1 MRRTRQ
7 GILIVTPSFPL
18 AIVPIGDADV
28 AGVIALWQACQLTRP
43 WNDPAAD
50 IALARRG
57 SNATV
62 LIGRGD
68 GLIVATVL
76 VGHDGHRGWVYYLAV
91 DPDHRHKGYGRVM
104 MDAAED
110 WLSERGIEKLQLL
123 VRADN
128 SQVKDFYQ
136 SLGYSMQD
144 RVIYAKWLDGR
155 EPTP

>member
-1 MRRTRQ
+1 MTAAVQ
-7 GILIVTPSFPL
+7 TL
-18 AIVPIGDADV
+18 AITPIDDADV
-28 AGVIALWQACQLTRP
+28 ADVVALWQTCGLTRP
-43 WNDPAAD
+43 WNDPATD

-68 GLIVATVL
+68 RLIVATVL

-91 DPDHRHKGYGRVM
+91 DPDHRQQGYGRVM
-104 MDAAED
+104 MDEAER
-110 WLSERGIEKLQLL
+110 WLRERGIEKLQLM
-123 VRADN
+123 VRPDN
-128 SQVKDFYQ
+128 KSVKNFYQ
-136 SLGYSMQD
+136 SLGYSEQE

>member
-1 MRRTRQ
+1 MTA
-7 GILIVTPSFPL
+7 TPPVL
-18 AIVPIGDADV
+18 AIAPIVDADIADV
-28 AGVIALWQACQLTRP
+28 VALWEACRLTRP

-50 IALARRG
+50 IALARKG

-62 LIGRGD
+62 LIGRDAGS
-68 GLIVATVL
+68 IAATVL

-91 DPDHRHKGYGRVM
+91 DPDRRHQGYGRVM

-110 WLSERGIEKLQLL
+110 WLRRRGIEKLQLL

-128 SQVKDFYQ
+128 RQVKDFYQ
-136 SLGYSMQD
+136 SLGYSEQE
-144 RVIYAKWLDGR
+144 RVIFAKWLDGR

>member
-1 MRRTRQ
+1 
-7 GILIVTPSFPL
+7 VTI
-18 AIVPIGDADV
+18 AVPALSIAPIDDTDV
-28 AGVIALWQACQLTRP
+28 AGVITLWQACGLTRP

-50 IALARRG
+50 IALARNG

-62 LIGRGD
+62 LVGRSG
-68 GLIVATVL
+68 GAIVATVL

-91 DPDHRHKGYGRVM
+91 DPDRRHKGYGRVM
-104 MDAAED
+104 MDAAEK
-110 WLSERGIEKLQLL
+110 WLRDHGIEKLQLL

-136 SLGYSMQD
+136 SLGYSMQE
-144 RVIYAKWLDGR
+144 RVVYAKWLDGR